1 MIGEWFLDLT
11 KFFQLSF
18 CAHGL
23 IMNYVTELFPL
34 EFLSQEKTTECVI
47 HSKCMTIKHKIVHGL
62 GPDPIQI

>member
-1 MIGEWFLDLT
+1 
-11 KFFQLSF
+11 
-18 CAHGL
+18 
-23 IMNYVTELFPL
+23 MNYVTELFPL